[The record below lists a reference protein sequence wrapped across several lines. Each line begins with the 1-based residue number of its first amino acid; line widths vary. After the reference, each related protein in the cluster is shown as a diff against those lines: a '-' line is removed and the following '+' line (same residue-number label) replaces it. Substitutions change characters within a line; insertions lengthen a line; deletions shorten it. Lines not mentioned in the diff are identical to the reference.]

1 MSGKT
6 IMLAVQ
12 GEGRGH
18 MTQALSLFHLLS
30 SEGFDI
36 CCVIVGGNPD
46 RHQADFLRKILPV
59 PVVQVYSPYF
69 VRRGDRGISM
79 PATIARLCWSL
90 PRLFR
95 SLRIF
100 DKLVKYHQ
108 PSMIIQCYEPL
119 VALYRLFHP
128 FPGKIVSIG
137 HQYIYLHESF
147 QFPEGHVGSTWLLRT
162 YTRFTSFGSDLVLA
176 ISWYD
181 MASSRHTKLVVVP
194 PILRNEVLEMN
205 SSDQGYMLVYLVNAG
220 YLEDIRSWSAL
231 HPEVTIHC
239 FTDVSQLNPAV
250 LQQDDDHSFFIHGL
264 DANIFLEY
272 LAGCSVLVSTAGFET
287 VCEALFFGKHC
298 FVVPVEG
305 HFEQYCNARDALV
318 LGVASGVHFDLDRAY
333 SLSTQK
339 QDSDTGFRRWVG
351 DCPDI
356 LLHRLRPYLPVVRD
370 QLSGALQQPNVRM
383 HAIPGGLQCVI
394 EQIQLPPGGVRV
406 SGS

>member
-18 MTQALSLFHLLS
+18 MTQALSLYHLLIA
-30 SEGFDI
+30 EGFDI

-69 VRRGDRGISM
+69 IRRGDRGISL
-79 PATIARLCWSL
+79 PATLASLCWSL
-90 PRLFR
+90 PRLFH
-95 SLRIF
+95 SLRIL
-100 DKLVKYHQ
+100 DKLIKYHQ
-108 PSMIIQCYEPL
+108 PSLIIQCYEPL
-119 VALYRLFHP
+119 VALYRLFHT

-147 QFPEGHVGSTWLLRT
+147 RFPKGHIGSAWLMRT
-162 YTRFTSFGSDLVLA
+162 YTRFTSYGSDLLLA

-181 MASSRHTKLVVVP
+181 MASSRNNKLVVVP
-194 PILRNEVLEMN
+194 PILRSEVLEMKP
-205 SSDQGYMLVYLVNAG
+205 SDKSYMLVYLVNAG

-239 FTDVSQLNPAV
+239 FTDVSMLDPSL
-250 LQQDDDHSFFIHGL
+250 LQHDEHDSFFIHGL
-264 DANIFLEY
+264 DAKLFLEY
-272 LAGCSVLVSTAGFET
+272 LAGCNVLVSTAGFET
-287 VCEALFFGKHC
+287 VCEALYFGKGC

-305 HFEQYCNARDALV
+305 HFEQYCNARDAAV
-318 LGVASGVHFDLDRAY
+318 LGVASGMHFDLDRAH

-339 QDSDTGFRRWVG
+339 QDTDIGFRQWVDG
-351 DCPDI
+351 CPDI
-356 LLHRLRPYLPVVRD
+356 LLFWLRQYLPVVTE
-370 QLSGALQQPNVRM
+370 QSSESVQPRKASM
-383 HAIPGGLQCVI
+383 HAIPGGAQIVI
-394 EQIQLPPGGVRV
+394 EEFQLPHAGVRA

>member
-6 IMLAVQ
+6 VMLAVQ

-30 SEGFDI
+30 AEGFDI

-46 RHQADFLRKILPV
+46 RHQADFLRNALPV

-147 QFPEGHVGSTWLLRT
+147 RFPKGHAGSTWLLRT

-181 MASSRHTKLVVVP
+181 MAASRNNKLVVVP
-194 PILRNEVLEMN
+194 PILRSEVLELRP
-205 SSDQGYMLVYLVNAG
+205 SDEGYMLVYLVNAG
-220 YLEDIRSWSAL
+220 YLEDIKTWSEA
-231 HPEVTIHC
+231 HPDVIIHC
-239 FTDVSQLNPAV
+239 FTDMSRIKNEAKGLGEHPS
-250 LQQDDDHSFFIHGL
+250 LFIHGL
-264 DANIFLEY
+264 DAKIFLEY
-272 LAGCSVLVSTAGFET
+272 LSGCSVLVSTAGFET
-287 VCEALFFGKHC
+287 VCEARYLGKGC

-305 HFEQYCNARDALV
+305 HFEQYCNAQDAQV
-318 LGVASGVHFDLDRAY
+318 LGVVAGVHFDLDRAY
-333 SLSTQK
+333 SQRAVIN
-339 QDSDTGFRRWVG
+339 DTDESFRNWVDACRG
-351 DCPDI
+351 M
-356 LLHRLRPYLPVVRD
+356 LLHYFRQENQDISHTTAVDGQSR
-370 QLSGALQQPNVRM
+370 SKRM
-383 HAIPGGLQCVI
+383 HAIPGGAQSVI
-394 EQIQLPPGGVRV
+394 EQFHPPHAGVRA